1 MTARAQK
8 SPSRGPDDESIQVD
22 QQSAV
27 MDTSISQKMRSA
39 VTGSVLTALLGQS
52 SSVTLVWCKSKTTQ
66 QNKTNTPSDTP

>member
-1 MTARAQK
+1 MTARAQN
-8 SPSRGPDDESIQVD
+8 SPSRGPDDDSIQVD

-52 SSVTLVWCKSKTTQ
+52 TSVAWHLSGARAKRHGKT
-66 QNKTNTPSDTP
+66 